1 MDPMVNGMGTLAD
14 GRVCFFFFKSLK
26 CKNADLFSRF
36 SDKTICFFFVSGD
49 VIPFITAIRSYLS
62 NLT

>member
-1 MDPMVNGMGTLAD
+1 MDRMVNGMGTLAD
-14 GRVCFFFFKSLK
+14 GCVCLFFFNRW
-26 CKNADLFSRF
+26 NAKIDLLSRF